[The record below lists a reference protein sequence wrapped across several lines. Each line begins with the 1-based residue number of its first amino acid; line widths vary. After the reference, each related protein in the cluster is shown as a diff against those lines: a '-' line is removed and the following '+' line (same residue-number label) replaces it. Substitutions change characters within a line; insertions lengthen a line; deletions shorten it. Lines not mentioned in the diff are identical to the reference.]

1 MSNAPALVS
10 KGITKLNEFFDGPS
24 WTRRVSVYA
33 LSMASCDKCILGQLF
48 GDYETGVIAMKNLD
62 GGSYGFAS
70 SSLATSEELTKEW
83 GQRVDRMRNPLAG
96 DKVHVTYSVD
106 WKSAYFHQ
114 DITLS
119 PYAMKAAIVSNP
131 RPDPEPGDRV
141 KHTSSLLNGTVLKT
155 KPGGVVNGHVQVLWD
170 GSTTRHSTPS
180 SSLTVLTA

>member
-1 MSNAPALVS
+1 MSNAPALVA
-10 KGITKLNEFFDGPS
+10 KGIAKLNEFFDGPN
-24 WTRRVSVYA
+24 WVRRVSVFS
-33 LSMASCDKCILGQLF
+33 LSMATCDKCILGQLF

-96 DKVHVTYSVD
+96 DKVHVTYKVD
-106 WKSAYFHQ
+106 WKPEYYYANA
-114 DITLS
+114 TLS
-119 PYAMKAAIVSNP
+119 PYAMKAAVVSDP

-141 KHTSSLLNGTVLKT
+141 KHTSSLLNGTVLKGM
-155 KPGGVVNGHVQVLWD
+155 PGGVVNGHMRVIWD
-170 GSTTRHSTPS
+170 GGTTAHSTPS